1 MIHSLSSQPL
11 LPLLEI
17 DPGIL
22 LGLIL
27 PLAGIALAG
36 VVVVCSL
43 YFQHRRREMWHE
55 TARVALEKG
64 QPLPPWSAN
73 SSDAAT
79 GNQEVRNDLRAGFVL
94 LGVGVGLFFFFHL
107 MNLRPLAGIGA
118 IPAFIGVA
126 LLLYSLLAAIFGW
139 KHRAESTPP
148 KS

>member
-73 SSDAAT
+73 SSDARVI
-79 GNQEVRNDLRAGFVL
+79 NIP
-94 LGVGVGLFFFFHL
+94 LG
-107 MNLRPLAGIGA
+107 R
-118 IPAFIGVA
+118 
-126 LLLYSLLAAIFGW
+126 S
-139 KHRAESTPP
+139 ESTRLN
-148 KS
+148 SSHRL